1 MFKNPSFLQSFN
13 HSLDG
18 LWHCISTQRNF
29 RFHLVAAITVFIVGL
44 MYRLSLNQFVV
55 LIFTV
60 GFVVICEMINTA
72 IESTVDMSCAEYNK
86 YAKIAKDVS
95 SGAVLFSAMMAVIV
109 ALLIFL
115 KPDKIVEVLTF
126 VISRPYMWMIVIV
139 YTVMAILFVRGK
151 MFLKYIDKE

>member
-1 MFKNPSFLQSFN
+1 MFKNPSFLKSFK

-18 LWHCISTQRNF
+18 LLYCIRTQRNF
-29 RFHLVAAITVFIVGL
+29 RFHLVAALTVFIVGM
-44 MYRLSLNQFVV
+44 MYKLHLNQFVV

-115 KPDKIVEVLTF
+115 KPDKILDVLMF
-126 VISRPYMWMIVIV
+126 VISRPYMWFVVVV
-139 YTVMAILFVRGK
+139 YTFLAVLFVRGK
-151 MFLKYIDKE
+151 MFDKYIDKE

>member
-1 MFKNPSFLQSFN
+1 MFKNPSFLQSFK

-18 LWHCISTQRNF
+18 LWYCIRTQRNF
-29 RFHLVAAITVFIVGL
+29 RFHLVAALTVFIVGI
-44 MYRLSLNQFVV
+44 MYRLDLNQFVV

-72 IESTVDMSCAEYNK
+72 IESTVDMNCTEYNK

-115 KPDKIVEVLTF
+115 KPEKIYEVIMF
-126 VISRPYMWMIVIV
+126 VISRPYMWVIV
-139 YTVMAILFVRGK
+139 TIYTVIMVLFVRGK